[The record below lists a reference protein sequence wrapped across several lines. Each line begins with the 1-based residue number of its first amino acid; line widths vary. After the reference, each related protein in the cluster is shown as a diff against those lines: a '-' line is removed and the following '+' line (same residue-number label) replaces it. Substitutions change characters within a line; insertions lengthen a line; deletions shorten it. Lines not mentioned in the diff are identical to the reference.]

1 MSEKISKLL
10 QEPPIKTSII
20 CIAAASLGYLT
31 FKAAQNGRHDYH
43 ACPPGPP
50 RHYLIGAMKSF
61 PKDRFIDR
69 FCEWAVTYGEI
80 VYAPLPG
87 MKMVILNSHEI
98 AHELLSK
105 RLSSTAG
112 RRVSYLVSELIGWE
126 WSTSII
132 QPGPHHSNQRK
143 LLRRSI
149 GPQTVK
155 RHDIFIESEV
165 VKLMTVLSTFQGN
178 PSDTM
183 QHCVGHLVSRA
194 TYGDKIWE
202 EMGKDLSH
210 WNKDAMNLIDEAFS
224 SAWFVDVLHFVR
236 FVPDWIPGLRFK
248 FGLFLRSQINGLIG
262 PSIGKLF
269 EKEMNSSQKYD
280 IRHINGVWSFIIL
293 NDLLEEFGESDDV
306 RDATAVLYT
315 AASDTTTGGIIQF
328 LHVLFLFPT
337 VSNRVFREIQ
347 SVTQGLRL
355 PRISDRSQFPYTEAV
370 WKESVRWR
378 PFFPL
383 GLPHVNTQDEIIRG
397 YFIPKGTMIL
407 QNTRQGF
414 HLFIIQTTNNSFR
427 MMLNDPKVWG
437 DPEVFR
443 PERFL
448 EPGAS
453 QKPNPLTTLFGWGMR
468 ICPGMYLAD
477 RVVLHLVATIISLY
491 KVEPLEG
498 SKRPDP
504 DSIEY
509 TPKAIQ

>member
-1 MSEKISKLL
+1 
-10 QEPPIKTSII
+10 
-20 CIAAASLGYLT
+20 
-31 FKAAQNGRHDYH
+31 
-43 ACPPGPP
+43 
-50 RHYLIGAMKSF
+50 
-61 PKDRFIDR
+61 
-69 FCEWAVTYGEI
+69 
-80 VYAPLPG
+80 
-87 MKMVILNSHEI
+87 
-98 AHELLSK
+98 
-105 RLSSTAG
+105 
-112 RRVSYLVSELIGWE
+112 
-126 WSTSII
+126 
-132 QPGPHHSNQRK
+132 
-143 LLRRSI
+143 
-149 GPQTVK
+149 
-155 RHDIFIESEV
+155 
-165 VKLMTVLSTFQGN
+165 MTVLSTFQGN

-210 WNKDAMNLIDEAFS
+210 WNKDAMDLIDEAFS
-224 SAWFVDVLHFVR
+224 SAWLVDVLHFVR

-248 FGLFLRSQINGLIG
+248 EIIREGNELFPKIRYKAYQRGLELYKSGTLG
-262 PSIGKLF
+262 HS
-269 EKEMNSSQKYD
+269 
-280 IRHINGVWSFIIL
+280 IL

-337 VSNRVFREIQ
+337 VSNRVSREIQ

-407 QNTRQGF
+407 QNT
-414 HLFIIQTTNNSFR
+414 R

-509 TPKAIQ
+509 TPKAIQQPIGFECRFIPRDEKAQNLLNTIALGE